1 MMNWGHKLTIAI
13 VSFVAFMAFMVY
25 KCHTT
30 EFQLV
35 EKEYYKSELK
45 YQQIIDASQRADQL
59 TGQLKITKQGDK
71 IIIELPEE
79 MKAKTVS
86 GTMWFYCAYEAG
98 MDKKVALETDTDG
111 IQVLDATKFTPG
123 NYTVKVEWSSN
134 NSDYY
139 REQKL
144 TI

>member
-1 MMNWGHKLTIAI
+1 MNWGHKLTIAI

-45 YQQIIDASQRADQL
+45 YQQVIDASQRTNQL
-59 TGQLKITKQGDK
+59 SGKLKVTRQGDK
-71 IIIELPEE
+71 IIVQLPEE
-79 MKAKTVS
+79 MKQQTIKGS
-86 GTMWFYCAYEAG
+86 MWFYCAYEAG
-98 MDKKVALETDTDG
+98 MDKKINLETDADG
-111 IQVLDATKFTPG
+111 IQVLDATRFARG
-123 NYTVKVEWSSN
+123 NYTVKVEWTVGNQS
-134 NSDYY
+134 YY
-139 REQKL
+139 KEEHI